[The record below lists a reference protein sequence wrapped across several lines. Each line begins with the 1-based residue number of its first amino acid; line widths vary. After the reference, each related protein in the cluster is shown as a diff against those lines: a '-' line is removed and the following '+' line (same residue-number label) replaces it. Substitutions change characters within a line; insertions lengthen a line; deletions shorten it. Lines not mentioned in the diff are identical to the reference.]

1 MRRGGII
8 GSGAFGTVYKVMK
21 ENRSRLIFFKILKRF
36 QMENTHSNE
45 KRLSALYTVLAY
57 FCTCWDYLLQKP
69 DEMANELN
77 G

>member
-21 ENRSRLIFFKILKRF
+21 DSRSRLIFFKILKEF
-36 QMENTHSNE
+36 QIENTHSNE
-45 KRLSALYTVLAY
+45 KRLSALYTVILSFVPVGIA
-57 FCTCWDYLLQKP
+57 TEARQ
-69 DEMANELN
+69 N